1 MLGVHGFVKAHHM
14 VCTQGLCKNC
24 RLGFVGTQVLNA
36 GVYRSV
42 IKLDYNPRQLGLS
55 PLKAVE
61 ADLLS
66 LCIQA

>member
-1 MLGVHGFVKAHHM
+1 MGLSRHITWYAHRDY
-14 VCTQGLCKNC
+14 VRT
-24 RLGFVGTQVLNA
+24 VGTQVLNA

-66 LCIQA
+66 LCIQE